1 MTKTLRWRELRKKI
15 PNLDEKLDELKRL
28 HPEFTTKEITQELN
42 KIFEKELAELGVS
55 FSPQQIAG
63 VLVSLGYRKTL
74 IDFAKVVLSLDPAQ
88 VEKIFKQSLP
98 KTSWEKPFVVK
109 VKSEE
114 NPRVMFINAPLIG
127 LKNHSGLLRNA
138 LKLAQKRKVD
148 AVVIPGNLVYMDLK
162 RYSNKKPNRALFSAE
177 EESEEVVFRSFK
189 EKFDI
194 LVRELRQQFFNQN
207 NKPYFKGKILISLGK
222 TEQQLVEQYT
232 NEIVRKIVIEEL
244 DKLRE
249 EKRVLMK
256 ELRKLNKYLKD
267 TEAYYLQEKN
277 ELEKILKATRVKL
290 ERLETL
296 KWLTESK
303 NQSNEE
309 KKLKKTINETEK
321 DLKRVERELAAVE
334 KLKKHRGELKRKIDL
349 INRKLGYVKMTNFD
363 EGCINRISRQMQKY
377 IIYIYE
383 KMLNGKVVSC
393 GQVFLDIGG
402 LTFQIVH
409 DNEDSS
415 RDRAID
421 KFIDHF
427 RKTAKFRDLAKVIV
441 VAGRTNI
448 THSGAPISYRSRK
461 KDIADSYLEQL
472 PVCIDNRKIHRKR
485 TELGI
490 IGDAFLDAITNEE
503 VTPGVVIYQGIKEQQ
518 SGELIL
524 KRETYLL
531 PCLLNNALFE
541 SKDFN
546 RKIRLIYYELDGDSH
561 VGSGYVAYYRITK
574 EPYILYHFQMVRD
587 FLTSLSAP
595 LAGYIHL
602 GDIIQGHNYPFESQP
617 PKEVVVLSD
626 ILKKVKDPGFLLE
639 QTLKRGIFP
648 CEKQIE
654 EYKKAAFGRKE
665 YEDYFLKIIERAKSL
680 RIKYEDDL
688 APIIF
693 LGGNHFMNTTNRELN
708 DGIEMADCLRKLLKN
723 RIEKLKRLN
732 LTIDEMIKSPQF
744 GDLAAGG
751 GVLKLFKGAEYGF
764 SLRHK
769 EITGASKYKDPI
781 RKIKEVNRKRGLTE
795 NWQQGKFVFFFSGHT
810 HRGGFSH
817 GPNES
822 FDVGGSQTFHDSW
835 GDRWGY
841 PLNYVA
847 SKIIGIP
854 VKGIA
859 WGPIVRIPLEYSFF
873 KKTKRYWK
881 KWKINPKKIFEF
893 A

>member
-1 MTKTLRWRELRKKI
+1 MIKSLRWRELRKKI

-309 KKLKKTINETEK
+309 KKLKKAINETEK
-321 DLKRVERELAAVE
+321 DLKRVKRKLAAIE
-334 KLKKHRGELKRKIDL
+334 NFKKHRGELRRKIDL

-363 EGCINRISRQMQKY
+363 EGCINRISQQMQKY

-421 KFIDHF
+421 KFIDDF

-461 KDIADSYLEQL
+461 EDVADSYLEQL

-485 TELGI
+485 TELGV
-490 IGDAFLDAITNEE
+490 IGDAFLDAITNEK

-531 PCLLNNALFE
+531 PCLLNDALFE

-561 VGSGYVAYYRITK
+561 IGSGYVAYYEIAK
-574 EPYILYHFQMVRD
+574 EPYILYHFQMVHD
-587 FLTSLSAP
+587 FLISLNAP

-602 GDIIQGHNYPFESQP
+602 GDIVQGHNHPFESQRP
-617 PKEVVVLSD
+617 PDVKVLSD
-626 ILKKVKDPGFLLE
+626 LIKEIRNQKNPAYLMV
-639 QTLKRGIFP
+639 QILKRGIFP
-648 CEKQIE
+648 CGDQIK
-654 EYKKAAFGRKE
+654 EYKKAAFDRKE

-708 DGIEMADCLRKLLKN
+708 DGIEMADCLRK
-723 RIEKLKRLN
+723 
-732 LTIDEMIKSPQF
+732 
-744 GDLAAGG
+744 
-751 GVLKLFKGAEYGF
+751 
-764 SLRHK
+764 
-769 EITGASKYKDPI
+769 
-781 RKIKEVNRKRGLTE
+781 
-795 NWQQGKFVFFFSGHT
+795 
-810 HRGGFSH
+810 
-817 GPNES
+817 
-822 FDVGGSQTFHDSW
+822 
-835 GDRWGY
+835 
-841 PLNYVA
+841 
-847 SKIIGIP
+847 
-854 VKGIA
+854 
-859 WGPIVRIPLEYSFF
+859 
-873 KKTKRYWK
+873 
-881 KWKINPKKIFEF
+881 
-893 A
+893 